1 MNVFHKI
8 ALQGLRKSPAQT
20 IVTIVGVMLSAAMIT
35 AVCTFGVS
43 LLHYL
48 AEGAALKYGSWH
60 AAFLDVPTS
69 FAQTRS
75 HDSKVAASAVVDDLG
90 VAQLSDS
97 RNADRPYFFL
107 VGYDREAME
116 TMPLTLLSGRL
127 PEHSG
132 EILVSGS
139 AISDGG
145 AQIKVGD
152 VLTLTT
158 GSRIKGGEV
167 LDFHTPYD
175 AEGEYFQPEE
185 EHSYTVVGICQNP
198 SYLRDAYPGYP
209 LITTSDYANPSGK
222 CSVFL
227 TLKQPYTIHS
237 YIEEASE
244 GQHVTLN
251 NEVLRFMGL
260 SADKLFTTLLFVVG
274 GVVLAIIMIG
284 SVFLIH
290 NSFNISLNE
299 RTHQL
304 GILMSV
310 GATAKQLRSSVLFE
324 GFYIGWIGI
333 PLGMLAGLG
342 CMQGVLKLVA
352 KNFQN
357 IMYDGVDLTL
367 VLSPPV
373 LILAALVSLITILVS
388 AYIPARKAAATP
400 VMDCIRQTGE
410 IKTEG
415 KAVRVSRLSYLL
427 FGLEGTLAL
436 KNFKRNKKRYRSIIL
451 SLVLSVVLFI
461 TTNAFVLFL
470 TQASKMAYVATT
482 FDICLSVP
490 RETETQQLL
499 SLLDQTRTAEGVT
512 SASYEEVIS
521 CRCTMDPQSLSSN
534 YWAVA
539 GTEVSTQPVTLKM
552 NLIFM
557 DDTSFQQLLQKE
569 GLSSEEYTREGGR
582 ILSCAKIQDHSGQVL
597 EPDEVVDLFTV
608 PAQTMSIA
616 APVGEDAWG
625 EERSLSFSFENF
637 VPPDV
642 PTSLDADAILVD
654 QEVYF
659 LQAVLPL
666 SRKAELV
673 PMEAQTVCKGLTY
686 CSDSPSQSASQIEER
701 ILGAGISTNYILMN
715 LGQMLEGNNNMI
727 FIAKVFSYI
736 FIVMISLIAVA
747 NVFNTISTN
756 IKLRRRELA
765 MLRSVGMSERAF
777 QKMMNFECVFY
788 GLRALLFGV
797 PISLVLSYLI
807 YKGMYIGGAED
818 ITFQLPWASVGI
830 SVFSVLFVVFITMLY
845 SVSKIKKENIIDALR
860 DDLI

>member
-8 ALQGLRKSPAQT
+8 ALQGLRKNPAQT

-48 AEGAALKYGSWH
+48 AEGAALKYGGWH
-60 AAFLDVPTS
+60 AAFLDVPAS

-75 HDSKVAASAVVDDLG
+75 HDSKVAASAMIDDLG
-90 VAQLSDS
+90 AAQLSDS
-97 RNADRPYFFL
+97 RNADKPYFFL

-127 PEHSG
+127 PEHGG
-132 EILVSGS
+132 EVLVSGS
-139 AISDGG
+139 AVSDGG
-145 AQIKVGD
+145 AQVKVGD
-152 VLTLTT
+152 TLTLNL
-158 GSRIKGGEV
+158 GSRMKDGEV
-167 LDFHTPYD
+167 LDFHAPYD
-175 AEGEYFQPEE
+175 AEAEYFQPEA
-185 EHSYTVVGICQNP
+185 EHSYTVVGICQTP

-227 TLKQPYTIHS
+227 TLKQPYTLYS
-237 YIEEASE
+237 YIDEVSE

-251 NEVLRFMGL
+251 DNVLRFMGL

-274 GVVLAIIMIG
+274 GVVLAVIMIG

-290 NSFNISLNE
+290 NSFHISLNE

-310 GATAKQLRSSVLFE
+310 GATSKQLRSSVLFE

-388 AYIPARKAAATP
+388 AYIPARKAAAVL

-415 KAVRVSRLSYLL
+415 NAVRVSRLSYLL

-470 TQASKMAYVATT
+470 TQASEMAYVATT

-499 SLLDQTRTAEGVT
+499 SLLDQTKTAEGVT
-512 SASYEEVIS
+512 GASYEEVIS
-521 CRCTMDPQSLSSN
+521 CRCTMDPQSLSSS
-534 YWAVA
+534 YWAGE
-539 GTEVSTQPVTLKM
+539 GTEVSAVTLQM

-557 DDTSFQQLLQKE
+557 DDASFQQLLQKE
-569 GLSSEEYTREGGR
+569 GLSGYTQEGDK
-582 ILSCAKIQDHSGQVL
+582 ILTCAKIQDHSERVL
-597 EPDEVVDLFTV
+597 DPDEFVDLFAV
-608 PAQTMSIA
+608 PEQIMSIA
-616 APVGEDAWG
+616 APVGEGVWSEG
-625 EERSLSFSFENF
+625 RSFTFSFVNF

-642 PTSLDADAILVD
+642 PVSLDTSAIVD
-654 QEVYF
+654 QEDYF

-673 PMEAQTVCKGLTY
+673 PMDAQAVCKGLTY

-701 ILGAGISTNYILMN
+701 ILGAGIAANYVLMN

-807 YKGMYIGGAED
+807 YKGMYISGAED